1 MSEYNIDKLNNFTE
15 NDNITTNP
23 AIMEEGR
30 KGNVF
35 AALLAGLFSCIVVSS
50 VWALI
55 TVNAEKQ
62 WLFMGIFAGLAVGW
76 FVKIVSG
83 GNNSTIGVIGA
94 FFALF
99 SCVLGDFLTNI
110 GFIAKNEGMTYFQ
123 TLGTLDFSYF
133 FEIAFLDFDFF
144 SIMIYGLAAIEGW
157 VFGRELNKD

>member
-15 NDNITTNP
+15 NDNITTDP

-30 KGNVF
+30 KGNVL

-62 WLFMGIFAGLAVGW
+62 WLFMGVFAGLAVGW

-133 FEIAFLDFDFF
+133 VEIAFLDFDFF